1 MAVDYFSI
9 FMRKHCSHH
18 YEKCDII
25 FPGRFECLNSTM
37 HAGHKSYCRMADIRS
52 FFGGKAAVKAK
63 VEPAIVVEKAVA
75 VEAVSGAK
83 TSATVAEQQNIE
95 NEVKPVI
102 HNTGDLP
109 SDVQK
114 IITWKAGEHVPY
126 LALVE
131 IFEEISQTS
140 GRLEKENL
148 FAKLFRAVISTTP
161 SDLDVIVYL
170 ASNEVSPVYDG
181 KELGIG
187 DSLLVK
193 AVCEATGRKKDAVE
207 EAYEKEG
214 DLVSVLYYYFLPG
227 I

>member
-1 MAVDYFSI
+1 
-9 FMRKHCSHH
+9 
-18 YEKCDII
+18 
-25 FPGRFECLNSTM
+25 
-37 HAGHKSYCRMADIRS
+37 MADIRS

-63 VEPAIVVEKAVA
+63 VEPAIVVEKIVA

-83 TSATVAEQQNIE
+83 TVPATSATVAEQQNIE
-95 NEVKPVI
+95 DEAKPVI

-114 IITWKAGEHVPY
+114 IITWKAGESVPY

-214 DLVSVLYYYFLPG
+214 DLVSILYSFLLSSWSFSSNAFASLSLRERWR
-227 I
+227 

>member
-1 MAVDYFSI
+1 MS
-9 FMRKHCSHH
+9 
-18 YEKCDII
+18 
-25 FPGRFECLNSTM
+25 
-37 HAGHKSYCRMADIRS
+37 DIRS
-52 FFGGKAAVKAK
+52 FFGGKVAVKAK
-63 VEPAIVVEKAVA
+63 PEPVTATETGVSIQAASGVEPVTTTAVPVA
-75 VEAVSGAK
+75 VEQTLEG
-83 TSATVAEQQNIE
+83 EP
-95 NEVKPVI
+95 KPVI
-102 HNTGDLP
+102 IASSDLP

-114 IITWKAGEHVPY
+114 IITWKAGESVPY

-140 GRLEKENL
+140 GRLDKENL

-214 DLVSVLYYYFLPG
+214 DLVRILSALFLFSS
-227 I
+227 